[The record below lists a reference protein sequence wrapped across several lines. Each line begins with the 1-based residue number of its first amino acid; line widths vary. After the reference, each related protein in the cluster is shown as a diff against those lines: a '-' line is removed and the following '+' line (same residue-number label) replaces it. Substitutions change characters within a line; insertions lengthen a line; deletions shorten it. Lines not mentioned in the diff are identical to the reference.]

1 MKRISTLFII
11 ALISL
16 YSCKSSKTSDTDI
29 VNLSAKKVIKRN
41 YEARFNKTN
50 IKANLTLKY
59 KGSAGLPNLNAS
71 LRMVKDS
78 IIWLSVTKFG
88 IPFAKIIIDKNEV
101 KYYEKLSRTY
111 FIGNFDLISHWLGV
125 DFDFNQIQNLFL
137 GESILNL
144 KEKKYE
150 IQIKENLY
158 ALNPKNNPFP
168 FEILF
173 WINPM
178 NFKLEKEELKDPK
191 KEQKLLVTYKGY
203 NEINDHLFPKGFT
216 IHATDKKNRTIVDI
230 NYRNVTFDTPLRF
243 PFKIPNGYEELNFND
258 SK

>member
-1 MKRISTLFII
+1 MKRIGTLFII

-16 YSCKSSKTSDTDI
+16 SSCKSSKTSDTDI
-29 VNLSAKKVIKRN
+29 VNLSAKKVIKKN
-41 YEARFNKTN
+41 YAARFNKTN

-78 IIWLSVTKFG
+78 IIWISVTKFG
-88 IPFAKIIIDKNEV
+88 IPFAKIIIDQNEV
-101 KYYEKLSRTY
+101 KFYEKLSRTY
-111 FIGNFDLISHWLGV
+111 FIGNFDLISHWLGIE
-125 DFDFNQIQNLFL
+125 FDFNQIQNLFL
-137 GESILNL
+137 GEPLLNL
-144 KEKKYE
+144 TQEKYE
-150 IQIKENLY
+150 IQIQDNLY

-168 FEILF
+168 FDVFF

-178 NFKLEKEELKDPK
+178 NFKLEKEELKDPN

-203 NEINDHLFPKGFT
+203 HEVNNNLFPKGFT
-216 IHATDKKNRTIVDI
+216 INAIDKKNRTIVDI

-243 PFKIPNGYEELNFND
+243 PFKIPNGYKELNFND
-258 SK
+258 NK